1 MVSVEEEDL
10 CRRRNGLEMACR
22 HDDEDHDDGGQM
34 MLKLLLWIKET
45 VEKDS
50 VREVIEARVRR
61 ILTTTRSDD
70 DVELSMIT
78 ACLLLILLVFVSM
91 IFCFCSS
98 GSDNMIC
105 SFLKV

>member
-1 MVSVEEEDL
+1 
-10 CRRRNGLEMACR
+10 MACR
-22 HDDEDHDDGGQM
+22 HDDEDDDGGQM
-34 MLKLLLWIKET
+34 MLKLLLLWVKET

-78 ACLLLILLVFVSM
+78 VCLLLILRIVVSM
-91 IFCFCSS
+91 IFCYLFF
-98 GSDNMIC
+98 G
-105 SFLKV
+105 FR

>member
-1 MVSVEEEDL
+1 MVVVVVSVEEEDL
-10 CRRRNGLEMACR
+10 CLRRNGLDMACR

-34 MLKLLLWIKET
+34 MLKLLLLWVKET

-70 DVELSMIT
+70 DV
-78 ACLLLILLVFVSM
+78 
-91 IFCFCSS
+91 
-98 GSDNMIC
+98 
-105 SFLKV
+105 